1 MAYRFKEYPYNKDLT
16 LEENTLLDRL
26 YKLRLSGM
34 AEALEKQ
41 FLNPNADLERF
52 FERITDIINMEW
64 DQRQSNKFNRL
75 LRNATLKYPKAD
87 LDERLYEPERML
99 DTHAIELLA
108 KCEWIDS
115 ARNLLVTGS
124 SGAGKTYVANALCI
138 SALHS
143 MKTVKYIRAST
154 LINECRKIS
163 ETDRY
168 LDYLNLMTNYDLLV
182 IDDFGLMPLDTEAC
196 RSLFEV
202 IESRDCRKSTMIISQ
217 FPVSSWWDLFGDDT
231 YADACLSRMTFKA
244 HRLEFNGADLRKE
257 R

>member
-75 LRNATLKYPKAD
+75 LRNATLKYPQAD

-108 KCEWIDS
+108 KC
-115 ARNLLVTGS
+115 A
-124 SGAGKTYVANALCI
+124 YC
-138 SALHS
+138 
-143 MKTVKYIRAST
+143 
-154 LINECRKIS
+154 
-163 ETDRY
+163 
-168 LDYLNLMTNYDLLV
+168 
-182 IDDFGLMPLDTEAC
+182 P
-196 RSLFEV
+196 
-202 IESRDCRKSTMIISQ
+202 
-217 FPVSSWWDLFGDDT
+217 
-231 YADACLSRMTFKA
+231 
-244 HRLEFNGADLRKE
+244 
-257 R
+257 